1 MITSTLQRMIKHS
14 AYTLILIILQ
24 IAPILVSDTFAQ
36 STDKSNPSPLKFPT
50 PKGITNQ
57 LFYLQRDPN
66 LNTLIYELNIDKS
79 GNINEDEPVLAYWIR
94 YGENQ
99 AKKDLSYVQRKF
111 AYGVDSKKTG
121 KDQFELRF
129 VSHKKL
135 PLYLQ
140 KSTDDKKFHVYV
152 TINNKK
158 LLLDRIFVR
167 IEGGSF
173 WIPNV
178 KYVELRGVNQ
188 ATSTIV
194 TERITV

>member
-1 MITSTLQRMIKHS
+1 MITSTLKKTFKHS
-14 AYTLILIILQ
+14 AFLFLFFALQ
-24 IAPILVSDTFAQ
+24 ISPFVFLDTFGQ
-36 STDKSNPSPLKFPT
+36 SADKSNPSPIKFPL
-50 PKGITNQ
+50 PKGIANQ

-66 LNTLIYELNIDKS
+66 RNTLIYELNLDKS
-79 GNINEDEPVLAYWIR
+79 GNVNEAQPVLAYWIR
-94 YGENQ
+94 YDENQ
-99 AKKDLSYVQRKF
+99 VKKNLSYVQRKF
-111 AYGVDSKKTG
+111 AYGIDAKKLG

-135 PLYLQ
+135 PLYLV
-140 KSTDDKKFHVYV
+140 KSAVDKKYHVYV

-188 ATSTIV
+188 ANDALV
-194 TERITV
+194 TERLIV

>member
-1 MITSTLQRMIKHS
+1 MGFKQSALVLLFLTLQLSS
-14 AYTLILIILQ
+14 AFLPH
-24 IAPILVSDTFAQ
+24 AFAQ
-36 STDKSNPSPLKFPT
+36 PADKTNPSPLKFPT
-50 PKGITNQ
+50 PKGIANQ

-66 LNTLIYELNIDKS
+66 LNTLIYELNVDKD
-79 GNINEDEPVLAYWIR
+79 GDLNESQPVLAYWIK
-94 YGENQ
+94 YEEKQ
-99 AKKDLSYVQRKF
+99 AKKDLSYVQKKF
-111 AYGVDSKKTG
+111 AYGVDSKKLG

-135 PLYLQ
+135 PLYLS
-140 KSTDDKKFHVYV
+140 KSAEDKKYHVYV

-178 KYVELRGVNQ
+178 KYVELRGINQ
-188 ATSTIV
+188 ANGNLI
-194 TERITV
+194 TERLIV

>member
-1 MITSTLQRMIKHS
+1 MITSTLKETFKHS
-14 AYTLILIILQ
+14 AFLFLFLALQ
-24 IAPILVSDTFAQ
+24 VSPFCFSDSFAQ
-36 STDKSNPSPLKFPT
+36 TADKSNPSPLKFPT

-66 LNTLIYELNIDKS
+66 LNTLIYELNLDKS
-79 GNINEDEPVLAYWIR
+79 GVLNEDQPVLAYWIR
-94 YGENQ
+94 YDENQ
-99 AKKDLSYVQRKF
+99 AKKDLSYIQRKF
-111 AYGVDSKKTG
+111 AYGVDAKKLG

-135 PLYLQ
+135 PLYLT
-140 KSTDDKKFHVYV
+140 KSAEDKKYHVYV

-188 ATSTIV
+188 ANNTLV

>member
-1 MITSTLQRMIKHS
+1 MNTSTINKAFKQS
-14 AYTLILIILQ
+14 ALILSLLTLQ
-24 IAPILVSDTFAQ
+24 LSLFFLPHAFAQ
-36 STDKSNPSPLKFPT
+36 SADKSNPSPLKFPV
-50 PKGITNQ
+50 PKGISNQ

-66 LNTLIYELNIDKS
+66 LNTLIYELNLNKD
-79 GNINEDEPVLAYWIR
+79 GDVNEDQPVLAYWIR
-94 YGENQ
+94 YDENQ

-111 AYGVDSKKTG
+111 AYGVDTKKLG
-121 KDQFELRF
+121 KDQYELRF

-135 PLYLQ
+135 PLYLS
-140 KSTDDKKFHVYV
+140 KSADDKKYHVYV

-178 KYVELRGVNQ
+178 KYVELRGINQ
-188 ATSTIV
+188 TNGAVV
-194 TERITV
+194 TERLIV

>member
-1 MITSTLQRMIKHS
+1 MLTNTLKN
-14 AYTLILIILQ
+14 TLKPNAFNILFFTFSL
-24 IAPILVSDTFAQ
+24 LMFSFVNSFAQ
-36 STDKSNPSPLKFPT
+36 TADKSNPSPLKFPT
-50 PKGITNQ
+50 PKGIANQ

-79 GNINEDEPVLAYWIR
+79 GNIDEDQPVLAYWIR

-99 AKKDLSYVQRKF
+99 AKKELSYIQKKF
-111 AYGVDSKKTG
+111 AYGIDSKKTG

-135 PLYLQ
+135 PLYLT
-140 KSTDDKKFHVYV
+140 KSTEDKKYHVYV

-188 ATSTIV
+188 ANDTLV

>member
-1 MITSTLQRMIKHS
+1 MLTNTLKN
-14 AYTLILIILQ
+14 TLKPNAFTILFFTIS
-24 IAPILVSDTFAQ
+24 LVMFSFLNSFAQ
-36 STDKSNPSPLKFPT
+36 TADKSNPSPLKFPT
-50 PKGITNQ
+50 PKGIANQ

-79 GNINEDEPVLAYWIR
+79 GKVDEDQPVLAYWIR

-99 AKKDLSYVQRKF
+99 ARKDLSYVQRKF
-111 AYGVDSKKTG
+111 AYGIDSKKTA

-135 PLYLQ
+135 PLYLV
-140 KSTDDKKFHVYV
+140 KSAEDKKYHVYV

-178 KYVELRGVNQ
+178 KYVELRGINQ
-188 ATSTIV
+188 ANDTLV

>member
-1 MITSTLQRMIKHS
+1 MITSTIKKAFKQS
-14 AYTLILIILQ
+14 ALILLFFVVQ
-24 IAPILVSDTFAQ
+24 LSPLFLPHVFAQ
-36 STDKSNPSPLKFPT
+36 SADKSNPSPLKFPT
-50 PKGITNQ
+50 PKGIANQ

-66 LNTLIYELNIDKS
+66 LNTLIYELNIDKE
-79 GNINEDEPVLAYWIR
+79 GDLNEDQPVLAYWIR
-94 YGENQ
+94 YDENQ

-111 AYGVDSKKTG
+111 AYGVDSKKLG

-135 PLYLQ
+135 PLYLS
-140 KSTDDKKFHVYV
+140 KSADDKKFHVYV

-158 LLLDRIFVR
+158 LLLERIFVR

-188 ATSTIV
+188 ANGTLV
-194 TERITV
+194 TERLIV

>member
-1 MITSTLQRMIKHS
+1 MITSTLKKTFKHS
-14 AYTLILIILQ
+14 AFLFLFFTLQVSPVFILDT
-24 IAPILVSDTFAQ
+24 IAQTA
-36 STDKSNPSPLKFPT
+36 DKSNPSPLKFPT
-50 PKGITNQ
+50 PKGIANQ

-66 LNTLIYELNIDKS
+66 LNTLIYELNLDKS
-79 GNINEDEPVLAYWIR
+79 GNLIESQPILAYWIR
-94 YGENQ
+94 YDENQ
-99 AKKDLSYVQRKF
+99 AKKDLSYVQKKF
-111 AYGVDSKKTG
+111 AYGIDAKKLG

-135 PLYLQ
+135 PLYLS
-140 KSTDDKKFHVYV
+140 KSADDKKYHVYV

-178 KYVELRGVNQ
+178 KYVELRGINQ
-188 ATSTIV
+188 ANETVV
-194 TERITV
+194 TERIIV